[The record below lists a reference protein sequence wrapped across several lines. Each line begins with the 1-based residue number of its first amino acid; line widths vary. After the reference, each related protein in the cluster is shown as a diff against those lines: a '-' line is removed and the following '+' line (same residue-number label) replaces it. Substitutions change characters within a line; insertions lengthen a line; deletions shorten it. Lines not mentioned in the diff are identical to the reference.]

1 MNTIHSL
8 HSAEASLVVEADPKR
23 GVVWRH
29 CGLRVDP
36 GDLPRA
42 SQGRGPATFALDR
55 DIGMPLVPPAGLG
68 WFGPAAIEA
77 RDAAGA
83 PVIFAADHWHVETT
97 GTKLSVIQ
105 SDREAGLEWRATCTV
120 LSGGA
125 TRVSTSIINI
135 GTASISLAGL
145 ASLQLPLAAG
155 FAQVISWRGR
165 HNAELNECIE
175 PMPQQRWEKV
185 SRRGLS
191 GHAGAPGL
199 YVLGQD
205 AGWHSGMALAV
216 QLQWS
221 GDHTL
226 VIERDD
232 EGYWTL
238 RAAATLA
245 PGEVTL
251 APGERFDTPAALL
264 AISGKGRNG
273 AMAQMHAAV
282 RAMVRW
288 PGGSMTPRPVHLNS
302 WEACYF
308 HHDAP
313 RIEAL
318 ARAAADIGIERFVL
332 DDGWFAGRR
341 NDTAGLGDW
350 VSDPATYPDGLAP
363 LAGKVA
369 AMGMEF
375 GLWVEP
381 EMINPDSDLYRAHPD
396 WALALPQRDR
406 PTARHQLVLDMR
418 REDVRNYL
426 FDRLDALLKSAPI
439 RYLKWDHNRD
449 HAPSGGAAQ
458 VRGAYAL
465 LDRLRQAHPNVE
477 IEGCAGGG
485 GRSDAGLAP
494 YVHRFWTS
502 DNIDAVARVGM
513 QRGFNAFL
521 PPEMMGAHIGASPSH
536 ATGRRQAMA
545 FRGAV
550 ASMGHMGV
558 EVDPA
563 ALTDDER
570 AELLRWVAFSKTWR
584 HLLHGTEITLG
595 EGSDGLRW
603 QALGTPAHKLLYCIR
618 TTPPLDRRPQPLPL
632 SFATSA
638 PAWDI
643 RLLEVAEEPGHGLPR
658 AHLFDPMAREPVRFT
673 GSWLAQAGL
682 PLPVQKTE
690 SVAIFELVAAS

>member
-68 WFGPAAIEA
+68 WFGPAAIKA

-97 GTKLSVIQ
+97 GTTLSVTQ
-105 SDREAGLEWRATCTV
+105 SDRVAGLEWRATCTV

-205 AGWHSGMALAV
+205 TGWHSGMALAV

-238 RAAATLA
+238 HAAATLA

-251 APGERFDTPAALL
+251 APGERFDAPAALL

-273 AMAQMHAAV
+273 ALAQMHAAV
-282 RAMVRW
+282 STAGKRAISITTRPGSKRW
-288 PGGSMTPRPVHLNS
+288 QGPRPTS
-302 WEACYF
+302 ASSGSCSTM
-308 HHDAP
+308 
-313 RIEAL
+313 
-318 ARAAADIGIERFVL
+318 
-332 DDGWFAGRR
+332 AG
-341 NDTAGLGDW
+341 
-350 VSDPATYPDGLAP
+350 SPDGA
-363 LAGKVA
+363 
-369 AMGMEF
+369 
-375 GLWVEP
+375 
-381 EMINPDSDLYRAHPD
+381 
-396 WALALPQRDR
+396 
-406 PTARHQLVLDMR
+406 
-418 REDVRNYL
+418 
-426 FDRLDALLKSAPI
+426 
-439 RYLKWDHNRD
+439 
-449 HAPSGGAAQ
+449 
-458 VRGAYAL
+458 
-465 LDRLRQAHPNVE
+465 
-477 IEGCAGGG
+477 
-485 GRSDAGLAP
+485 
-494 YVHRFWTS
+494 
-502 DNIDAVARVGM
+502 
-513 QRGFNAFL
+513 
-521 PPEMMGAHIGASPSH
+521 
-536 ATGRRQAMA
+536 
-545 FRGAV
+545 
-550 ASMGHMGV
+550 
-558 EVDPA
+558 
-563 ALTDDER
+563 
-570 AELLRWVAFSKTWR
+570 
-584 HLLHGTEITLG
+584 
-595 EGSDGLRW
+595 
-603 QALGTPAHKLLYCIR
+603 
-618 TTPPLDRRPQPLPL
+618 TTPPVWATGCPIPRPTLTASPHSRERSQPWGWSSDCGSSRR
-632 SFATSA
+632 
-638 PAWDI
+638 
-643 RLLEVAEEPGHGLPR
+643 
-658 AHLFDPMAREPVRFT
+658 
-673 GSWLAQAGL
+673 
-682 PLPVQKTE
+682 
-690 SVAIFELVAAS
+690 